1 MKSTITRGQM
11 NSLSMAGT
19 ILTNCLACANALMP
33 KSCSEVSTVIMST
46 YRWKNGAY
54 GSKWLPK
61 GHAGNKYQGWG
72 SHPDP
77 RLASVHTPVT
87 PTGNIQQKG
96 QECIVP
102 LPPGYW
108 GQKLTAYRVK
118 IPLSL
123 HSPGS
128 QQPLSLILLCF
139 AAWDAFVMFNLY
151 PLIIKWLHH

>member
-11 NSLSMAGT
+11 NSLYMAGT

-54 GSKWLPK
+54 GSKWLSK

-77 RLASVHTPVT
+77 RLASVHTPSHT
-87 PTGNIQQKG
+87 YRQHQQKG
-96 QECIVP
+96 QACTVP
-102 LPPGYW
+102 LPPRLLG
-108 GQKLTAYRVK
+108 AK
-118 IPLSL
+118 INSLQSEDSSQPSQSREPAAPLSY
-123 HSPGS
+123 S
-128 QQPLSLILLCF
+128 I
-139 AAWDAFVMFNLY
+139 MFCGLRC
-151 PLIIKWLHH
+151 ICDV